1 MKILITGG
9 AGFIGSH
16 LTELLLSEGHSVT
29 IIDNLCT
36 GSREN
41 ISKILKNDR
50 LKFVN
55 VDIRDYE
62 KLQTYFSDIDWVF
75 HLAALADVVPSI
87 DKPEDYYS
95 TNVTGTFNVLNA
107 CVKNNVKK
115 VLYAASSSCYGIP
128 TTYPTPEKIPADP
141 KHPYALTKYLGE
153 QLVLHWEQVYKI
165 PALSL
170 RLFNV
175 FGPRART
182 TGAYGAVFGVF
193 LAQKLANK
201 PLTVVGDGEQKR
213 DFIFVTDVAK
223 AFKLAAETDVT
234 GITMNVGS
242 GNPYSINS
250 IVKLLKH
257 DSINLPKRPGEPDL
271 TFADIQLI
279 TDMLAWKPEVTFEE
293 GVNIMLE
300 SIDLW
305 SEAPVWNPDTI
316 ADATKTWFKY
326 LAQDN

>member
-1 MKILITGG
+1 M
-9 AGFIGSH
+9 
-16 LTELLLSEGHSVT
+16 
-29 IIDNLCT
+29 
-36 GSREN
+36 
-41 ISKILKNDR
+41 
-50 LKFVN
+50 
-55 VDIRDYE
+55 
-62 KLQTYFSDIDWVF
+62 
-75 HLAALADVVPSI
+75 AALADVVPSI

>member
-1 MKILITGG
+1 MNILITGG

-16 LTELLLSEGHSVT
+16 LTELLLSEGHDVT
-29 IIDNLCT
+29 VIDNLCT

-41 ISKILKNDR
+41 ISTILEDNR

-62 KLQTYFSDIDWVF
+62 KLQTHFSNIDWVF

-87 DKPEDYYS
+87 DKPEDYFS
-95 TNVTGTFNVLNA
+95 TNVTGTFNILDA
-107 CVKNNVKK
+107 CVKHSVKK

-128 TTYPTPEKIPADP
+128 TTYPTTEKISADP

-153 QLVLHWEQVYKI
+153 QIVLHWEQVYKI

-213 DFIFVTDVAK
+213 DFVFVTDVAR
-223 AFKLAAETDVT
+223 AFKLAAEVDAS
-234 GITMNVGS
+234 GIAMNVGS
-242 GNPYSINS
+242 GNPHSINS
-250 IVKLLKH
+250 IVKLLEH
-257 DSINLPKRPGEPDL
+257 DSVNLPKRPGEPDI

-279 TDMLAWKPEVTFEE
+279 TDMLAWKPEVLFEE

-305 SEAPVWNPDTI
+305 SEAPVWNSETI
-316 ADATKTWFKY
+316 ADATKNWFKY